1 MRGIDME
8 LIGSGVDIV
17 DNRRIRRIH
26 GRYPEA
32 FARRI
37 LHARELEEF
46 ADETNKPQYLA
57 SRFSVKEAIAKA
69 FGLGIRAPMTWR
81 NICISHDA
89 LGKPEAHFEE
99 VLRDHLGVDALQV
112 SVSIS
117 HEQHYTVAHAIAFD
131 NGP

>member
-1 MRGIDME
+1 MRGFDME

-17 DNRRIRRIH
+17 DNRRIQRIY

-46 ADETNKPQYLA
+46 SAQANKPQYLA

-69 FGLGIRAPMTWR
+69 FGLGIRSPMTWR
-81 NICISHDA
+81 NICITHDT

-99 VLRDHLGVDALQV
+99 ALHSHLGMDGRAGVC
-112 SVSIS
+112 
-117 HEQHYTVAHAIAFD
+117 
-131 NGP
+131 

>member
-1 MRGIDME
+1 MRGFDME

-17 DNRRIRRIH
+17 DNRRIQRIY

-46 ADETNKPQYLA
+46 SAEVNKPQYLA
-57 SRFSVKEAIAKA
+57 SRFSVKEAISKA
-69 FGLGIRAPMTWR
+69 FGLGIRSPMSWR
-81 NICISHDA
+81 NICITHDA

-99 VLRDHLGVDALQV
+99 VLRSHLGMEALQV

-117 HEQHYTVAHAIAFD
+117 HEQDYTVAHAIAF
-131 NGP
+131 GTRL